1 MKQSPRNT
9 TSGSLGRQSYLLA
22 SDSSK
27 PWSILRVYHNDF
39 VAAAEKLS
47 FLKRKP
53 LFLLYRKSCRVL
65 LGEFVSTVPG

>member
-27 PWSILRVYHNDF
+27 PWSILRVYHKRF
-39 VAAAEKLS
+39 CGGGGEVKFFEKKAAVLALS
-47 FLKRKP
+47 KEL
-53 LFLLYRKSCRVL
+53 
-65 LGEFVSTVPG
+65 